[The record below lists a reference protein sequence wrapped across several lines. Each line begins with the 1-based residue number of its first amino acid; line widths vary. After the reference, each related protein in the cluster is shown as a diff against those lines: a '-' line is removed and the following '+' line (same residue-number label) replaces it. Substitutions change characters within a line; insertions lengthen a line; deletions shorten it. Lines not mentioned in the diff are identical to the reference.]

1 MQHSNPN
8 MMLSGA
14 SQMSDNPLYRDT
26 QPLLG
31 VQMVPAGAALPAGM
45 AAVAAQPQQMMV
57 PVGGLVQVPPGG
69 VAAQPRR

>member
-1 MQHSNPN
+1 
-8 MMLSGA
+8 
-14 SQMSDNPLYRDT
+14 MSDNPLYRDT

-31 VQMVPAGAALPAGM
+31 VQMVPAGALPAGM
-45 AAVAAQPQQMMV
+45 VAVAAQPQQMMA